1 MDQNNQNPK
10 IPNQRKILELVESLN
25 QLNDIVEFRL
35 DNIQSDLKTILKKLE
50 EKDYETFIQVV
61 KED

>member
-1 MDQNNQNPK
+1 MDQNQNPK

-35 DNIQSDLKTILKKLE
+35 DNIQSDLKKILKKLE

>member
-1 MDQNNQNPK
+1 MDQNQNPK

>member
-1 MDQNNQNPK
+1 MDQNQNPK
-10 IPNQRKILELVESLN
+10 IHNQRKILELVESLN